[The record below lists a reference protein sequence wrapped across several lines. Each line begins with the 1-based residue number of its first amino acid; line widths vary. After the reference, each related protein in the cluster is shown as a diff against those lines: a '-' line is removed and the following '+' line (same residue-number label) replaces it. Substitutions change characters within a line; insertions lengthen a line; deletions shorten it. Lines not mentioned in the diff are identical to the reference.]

1 MFTQCHPE
9 PRNKSGIN
17 SENEVDIRYLATC
30 CLSRVRFEGA
40 GSSNWILR
48 LKWLGMTRCRTFA
61 RSALAA
67 LFALCILWPAQTFA
81 ASDLR
86 KQMMHDMKKCGST
99 TEEVTCVVEGK
110 DGWLFLQESLL
121 DAVTP
126 WHDNTPQIIAF
137 KDSLEA
143 RGIKLIVIPVPDKLL
158 VVPEQYSDK
167 AKKGINL
174 PQYKKWV
181 DKLRKKNVTVIDALD
196 KIKELHKNL
205 GNETPM
211 FEPYESHCTGPARLV
226 LAKMAT
232 DSIAPL
238 LYGMNRKRYPLHDTI
253 VDGTGNLYDLLHG
266 EEIEY
271 KIKEQKVLGTDGYK
285 YRGSKK
291 APIIV
296 IGDSN
301 AGQGKSYGAHIG
313 AYIAMATSV
322 ETFTIS
328 KVGGGNIG
336 PQMFKGKT
344 KFLEDKK
351 AVVWVFDGRE
361 LYGHF
366 KAPEF

>member
-1 MFTQCHPE
+1 MFIQCHPE
-9 PRNKSGIN
+9 RSAARH
-17 SENEVDIRYLATC
+17 EADIRYLATC

-40 GSSNWILR
+40 GSSYFWMISDLM
-48 LKWLGMTRCRTFA
+48 KG
-61 RSALAA
+61 ALVA
-67 LFALCILWPAQTFA
+67 LFALCTLWPAQAFA
-81 ASDLR
+81 ASELQ
-86 KQMMHDMKKCGST
+86 KQMVRDMKKCGST
-99 TEEVTCVVEGK
+99 TEEVACAVEGK

-121 DAVTP
+121 NATKR
-126 WHDNTPQIIAF
+126 WNDNTPQIIAF

-143 RGIKLIVIPVPDKLL
+143 RNIKLIVVPVPDKLL
-158 VVPEQYSDK
+158 AVPELYSDK
-167 AKKGINL
+167 AKKGIKL

-181 DKLRKKNVTVIDALD
+181 EKLRKHNVTVIDALD

-205 GNETPM
+205 GTETPM

-226 LAKMAT
+226 LAKMAA

-238 LYGMNRKRYPLHDTI
+238 LYGMNRKRYPMHDTI

-266 EEIEY
+266 KEIEY

-301 AGQGKSYGAHIG
+301 VGQGKSYGAQIG
-313 AYIAMATSV
+313 AYIAAATSV
-322 ETFTIS
+322 ETYSIS

-336 PQMFKGKT
+336 PQMFKGK
-344 KFLEDKK
+344 KSFLEGKK

>member
-1 MFTQCHPE
+1 MVKVVIQ
-9 PRNKSGIN
+9 
-17 SENEVDIRYLATC
+17 
-30 CLSRVRFEGA
+30 
-40 GSSNWILR
+40 
-48 LKWLGMTRCRTFA
+48 TFA
-61 RSALAA
+61 KGALVA
-67 LFALCILWPAQTFA
+67 LFALYTLWPAQAIA
-81 ASDLR
+81 ASELH
-86 KQMMHDMKKCGST
+86 KQMVRDMKKCGST
-99 TEEVTCVVEGK
+99 TEEVACAIEGK

-121 DAVTP
+121 NATKR
-126 WHDNTPQIIAF
+126 WNDNTPQIIAF
-137 KDSLEA
+137 RDSLEA
-143 RGIKLIVIPVPDKLL
+143 RGIKLIVVPVPDKLL

-167 AKKGINL
+167 AKKGIKL

-196 KIKELHKNL
+196 KFKELHKTGSDTL
-205 GNETPM
+205 M
-211 FEPYESHCTGPARLV
+211 FEPYESHCTGQARLV
-226 LAKMAT
+226 LANMAA

-238 LYGMNRKRYPLHDTI
+238 LYGMNRKRYPLRDTI

-266 EEIEY
+266 EEIVY

-301 AGQGKSYGAHIG
+301 VGQGKSYGAQIG
-313 AYIAMATSV
+313 AYIAAATSV

-336 PQMFKGKT
+336 PQMFKGKGS
-344 KFLEDKK
+344 FLEGKK

>member
-1 MFTQCHPE
+1 M
-9 PRNKSGIN
+9 
-17 SENEVDIRYLATC
+17 
-30 CLSRVRFEGA
+30 
-40 GSSNWILR
+40 
-48 LKWLGMTRCRTFA
+48 
-61 RSALAA
+61 A
-67 LFALCILWPAQTFA
+67 LFALCVQQAFSAPA
-81 ASDLR
+81 SSSELH
-86 KQMMHDMKKCGST
+86 KQMVRDMKKCGST
-99 TEEVTCVVEGK
+99 SEEVTCVIEGK

-121 DAVTP
+121 NATKR
-126 WHDNTPQIIAF
+126 WNDNTPQIIAF

-143 RGIKLIVIPVPDKLL
+143 RGVKLIVVPVPDKLL

-181 DKLRKKNVTVIDALD
+181 EKLRQKNVTVIDALE
-196 KIKELHKNL
+196 KLQTLHNAL
-205 GNETPM
+205 GKETPM

-226 LAKMAT
+226 LANMVA

-238 LYGMNRKRYPLHDTI
+238 LYGMNRKRYPLRDTT
-253 VDGTGNLYDLLHG
+253 VDGTGNLYELLHD

-285 YRGSKK
+285 FRGTKK

-301 AGQGKSYGAHIG
+301 VGQGRPYAGTIG
-313 AYIAMATSV
+313 DYIAMATSI
-322 ETFTIS
+322 ETYSIS

-336 PQMFKGKT
+336 PQMFKGKS
-344 KFLEDKK
+344 KFLEGKK

-361 LYGHF
+361 LYGKF

>member
-1 MFTQCHPE
+1 MFIQCHPE
-9 PRNKSGIN
+9 PRNKSGVN
-17 SENEVDIRYLATC
+17 SENEA
-30 CLSRVRFEGA
+30 E
-40 GSSNWILR
+40 GSSYFWMISDLM
-48 LKWLGMTRCRTFA
+48 KG
-61 RSALAA
+61 ALVA
-67 LFALCILWPAQTFA
+67 LFALCTLWPAQANA
-81 ASDLR
+81 ASELQ
-86 KQMMHDMKKCGST
+86 KQMTRDMKKCGST

-121 DAVTP
+121 NASKRWT
-126 WHDNTPQIIAF
+126 DNTPQIIAF

-143 RGIKLIVIPVPDKLL
+143 RGVKLIVVPIPDKLL
-158 VVPEQYSDK
+158 VVPEKYSDK
-167 AKKGINL
+167 AKKGFHL

-196 KIKELHKNL
+196 KLKELHKEQ
-205 GNETPM
+205 GNETPL
-211 FEPYESHCTGPARLV
+211 FEPYESHCTGPARFAI
-226 LAKMAT
+226 AKMAT

-238 LYGMNRKRYPLHDTI
+238 LYGMSRKHYPLRDT
-253 VDGTGNLYDLLHG
+253 VVEGTGNLYHLLHN

-271 KIKEQKVLGTDGYK
+271 QIKEQKVLGTDGYK
-285 YRGSKK
+285 FRGSKK

-313 AYIAMATSV
+313 AYIATLTSV

-336 PQMFKGKT
+336 PQMFKGKES
-344 KFLEDKK
+344 FLEGKK

>member
-1 MFTQCHPE
+1 MLGKFASVIL
-9 PRNKSGIN
+9 NA
-17 SENEVDIRYLATC
+17 SE
-30 CLSRVRFEGA
+30 
-40 GSSNWILR
+40 GSSDWILR
-48 LKWLGMTRCRTFA
+48 LRLRMTR
-61 RSALAA
+61 RSALVA
-67 LFALCILWPAQTFA
+67 LFALCTLWPAQVNA
-81 ASDLR
+81 ASELH
-86 KQMMHDMKKCGST
+86 KQMVRDMKKCGSDQV
-99 TEEVTCVVEGK
+99 EMTCVVEGK

-121 DAVTP
+121 NATKR
-126 WHDNTPQIIAF
+126 WNDNTPQIIAF

-143 RGIKLIVIPVPDKLL
+143 RGIKLIVVPVPDKLL
-158 VVPEQYSDK
+158 TVPEQYSDK

-181 DKLRKKNVTVIDALD
+181 QKLRKNKVTVIDALD
-196 KIKELHKNL
+196 KIKELHKNQS
-205 GNETPM
+205 NETPM
-211 FEPYESHCTGPARLV
+211 FEPYESHSTGAARLV
-226 LAKMAT
+226 LANMAA

-238 LYGMNRKRYPLHDTI
+238 LYGMNRKHYPRRDTI

-301 AGQGKSYGAHIG
+301 VGQGKSYGAHIG
-313 AYIAMATSV
+313 AYIAAATSV

-336 PQMFKGKT
+336 PQMFKGKSS
-344 KFLEDKK
+344 FLEGKK

-366 KAPEF
+366 KDPEF

>member
-1 MFTQCHPE
+1 MVKVVIQ
-9 PRNKSGIN
+9 
-17 SENEVDIRYLATC
+17 
-30 CLSRVRFEGA
+30 
-40 GSSNWILR
+40 
-48 LKWLGMTRCRTFA
+48 TFA
-61 RSALAA
+61 KGALVA
-67 LFALCILWPAQTFA
+67 LFALCTLWPAQVSA
-81 ASDLR
+81 ASELQ
-86 KQMMHDMKKCGST
+86 KQMVRDMKQCGST
-99 TEEVTCVVEGK
+99 TEEVACVVEGK

-121 DAVTP
+121 NATKR
-126 WHDNTPQIIAF
+126 WNDNTPQIIAF

-143 RGIKLIVIPVPDKLL
+143 RGIKLIVVPVPDKLL
-158 VVPEQYSDK
+158 TVPEQYSEK
-167 AKKGINL
+167 AKKGIKL

-181 DKLRKKNVTVIDALD
+181 EKLRKHNVTVIDALD
-196 KIKELHKNL
+196 KIKDLHKNL
-205 GNETPM
+205 GSETPM
-211 FEPYESHCTGPARLV
+211 FEPYESHCTGPARFV
-226 LAKMAT
+226 LAKMAA

-238 LYGMNRKRYPLHDTI
+238 LYGMNRKHYPLHDTI
-253 VDGTGNLYDLLHG
+253 VDGTGNLYELLHDK
-266 EEIEY
+266 EIEY

-301 AGQGKSYGAHIG
+301 AGQGKSYGAQIG
-313 AYIAMATSV
+313 AYIASLTSV

-336 PQMFKGKT
+336 PQMFKGKGS
-344 KFLEDKK
+344 FLEGKK

>member
-1 MFTQCHPE
+1 MLSE
-9 PRNKSGIN
+9 RNLVILN
-17 SENEVDIRYLATC
+17 ASE
-30 CLSRVRFEGA
+30 
-40 GSSNWILR
+40 GSSALNDWILR
-48 LKWLGMTRCRTFA
+48 LKRLRMTRCRTFA
-61 RSALAA
+61 RSALVA
-67 LFALCILWPAQTFA
+67 LFALCSLWPANAFSAPA
-81 ASDLR
+81 ASELH
-86 KQMMHDMKKCGST
+86 KQMVRDMKKCGSDQV
-99 TEEVTCVVEGK
+99 EMTCVVEGK

-121 DAVTP
+121 NATKR
-126 WHDNTPQIIAF
+126 WNDNTPQIIAF

-143 RGIKLIVIPVPDKLL
+143 RGVKLIVVPVPDKLL
-158 VVPEQYSDK
+158 TVPEKYSDK

-181 DKLRKKNVTVIDALD
+181 AKLRKKNVTVIDALD
-196 KIKELHKNL
+196 KLKDLHKTL
-205 GNETPM
+205 GTDTPM

-226 LAKMAT
+226 LANMAA

-238 LYGMNRKRYPLHDTI
+238 LYGMNRKRYPLRDTT

-285 YRGSKK
+285 FRGSKK

-301 AGQGKSYGAHIG
+301 VGQGKSYGAHIG
-313 AYIAMATSV
+313 AYIAALTSV

-336 PQMFKGKT
+336 PQMFKGKSS
-344 KFLEDKK
+344 FLEGKK

-366 KAPEF
+366 KDPEF

>member
-1 MFTQCHPE
+1 M
-9 PRNKSGIN
+9 I
-17 SENEVDIRYLATC
+17 D
-30 CLSRVRFEGA
+30 
-40 GSSNWILR
+40 SSVC
-48 LKWLGMTRCRTFA
+48 KWFKVTK
-61 RSALAA
+61 SALVA
-67 LFALCILWPAQTFA
+67 LFALCTLWPAQVNA
-81 ASDLR
+81 ASELH
-86 KQMMHDMKKCGST
+86 KQMVRDMKKCGSDQV
-99 TEEVTCVVEGK
+99 EMTCVVEGK

-121 DAVTP
+121 NATKR
-126 WHDNTPQIIAF
+126 WNDNTPQIIAF

-143 RGIKLIVIPVPDKLL
+143 RGVKLIVVPVPDKLL
-158 VVPEQYSDK
+158 AIPEQYSDK
-167 AKKGINL
+167 AKKGIKL

-181 DKLRKKNVTVIDALD
+181 EKLRKHNVTVIDALD
-196 KIKELHKNL
+196 KIKELQKNQ
-205 GNETPM
+205 GNEMPM

-226 LAKMAT
+226 LANMAA

-238 LYGMNRKRYPLHDTI
+238 LYGMNRKYYPHRDTI

-266 EEIEY
+266 QEIEY

-301 AGQGKSYGAHIG
+301 VGQGKSYGAHIG
-313 AYIAMATSV
+313 AYIAAATSV

-336 PQMFKGKT
+336 PQMFKGKGN
-344 KFLEDKK
+344 FLEGKK

-366 KAPEF
+366 KDPEF

>member
-1 MFTQCHPE
+1 MIDSSVSKWH
-9 PRNKSGIN
+9 KM
-17 SENEVDIRYLATC
+17 LK
-30 CLSRVRFEGA
+30 GA
-40 GSSNWILR
+40 LV
-48 LKWLGMTRCRTFA
+48 
-61 RSALAA
+61 A
-67 LFALCILWPAQTFA
+67 LFALCTQQAFCAPT
-81 ASDLR
+81 ASSELQ
-86 KQMMHDMKKCGST
+86 KQMVRDMKKCGST
-99 TEEVTCVVEGK
+99 SEEVSCVVEGK

-121 DAVTP
+121 NATKR
-126 WHDNTPQIIAF
+126 WNDNTPQIIAF

-143 RGIKLIVIPVPDKLL
+143 RGIKLIVVPVPDKLL
-158 VVPEQYSDK
+158 TIPEKYSDK
-167 AKKGINL
+167 AKKGIKL

-181 DKLRKKNVTVIDALD
+181 DKLRKNKVTVIDALD
-196 KIKELHKNL
+196 TLKTLHKNL

-226 LAKMAT
+226 LANMAA

-238 LYGMNRKRYPLHDTI
+238 LYGMNRKRYPLRDTI

-266 EEIEY
+266 DEIDY

-285 YRGSKK
+285 YRSSKK

-301 AGQGKSYGAHIG
+301 VGQGKSYGAHIG
-313 AYIAMATSV
+313 AYIAALTSV

-336 PQMFKGKT
+336 PQMFKGKSS
-344 KFLEDKK
+344 FLEGKK

-366 KAPEF
+366 KNPEF

>member
-1 MFTQCHPE
+1 MFIPCHPE
-9 PRNKSGIN
+9 RSAARH
-17 SENEVDIRYLATC
+17 EAE
-30 CLSRVRFEGA
+30 
-40 GSSNWILR
+40 GSSYFWMISDLM
-48 LKWLGMTRCRTFA
+48 KG
-61 RSALAA
+61 ALVA
-67 LFALCILWPAQTFA
+67 LFTLCTLWPAQAIA
-81 ASDLR
+81 ASELQ
-86 KQMMHDMKKCGST
+86 KQMVRDMKKCGSDQV
-99 TEEVTCVVEGK
+99 EMTCVVEGK

-121 DAVTP
+121 NATKR
-126 WHDNTPQIIAF
+126 WSDNTPQIIAF

-143 RGIKLIVIPVPDKLL
+143 RGVKLIVVPVPDKLL
-158 VVPEQYSDK
+158 VIPEQYSDK
-167 AKKGINL
+167 AKKGIKL

-181 DKLRKKNVTVIDALD
+181 AKLRKKNVTVIDALD
-196 KIKELHKNL
+196 KLKELHKTA

-211 FEPYESHCTGPARLV
+211 FEPYESHCTGNARLV
-226 LAKMAT
+226 LANMAA

-238 LYGMNRKRYPLHDTI
+238 LYGMNRKRYPMHDTI

-291 APIIV
+291 APIVI

-301 AGQGKSYGAHIG
+301 VGQGKSYGAHIG
-313 AYIAMATSV
+313 AYIAAATSI
-322 ETFTIS
+322 ETFTIG

-336 PQMFKGKT
+336 PQMFKGKES
-344 KFLEDKK
+344 FLEGKK

>member
-1 MFTQCHPE
+1 MIKVFH
-9 PRNKSGIN
+9 RASVILNA
-17 SENEVDIRYLATC
+17 NERPSVLND
-30 CLSRVRFEGA
+30 
-40 GSSNWILR
+40 WILR
-48 LKWLGMTRCRTFA
+48 HKWLRMTQCRTIA
-61 RSALAA
+61 RSALVA
-67 LFALCILWPAQTFA
+67 LFALCTLWPAQATA
-81 ASDLR
+81 ASELQ
-86 KQMMHDMKKCGST
+86 KQMVRDMKKCGST

-110 DGWLFLQESLL
+110 DEWLFLQESLL
-121 DAVTP
+121 NATKR
-126 WHDNTPQIIAF
+126 WTDNTPQIIAF

-143 RGIKLIVIPVPDKLL
+143 RGIKLIVVPVPDKLL
-158 VVPEQYSDK
+158 TVPEKYSDK
-167 AKKGINL
+167 AKKGIKL

-181 DKLRKKNVTVIDALD
+181 DKLRKNKVTVIDALD
-196 KIKELHKNL
+196 KIKELHNNA
-205 GNETPM
+205 GEETPM

-226 LAKMAT
+226 LANMAA

-238 LYGMNRKRYPLHDTI
+238 LYGMSRKHYPLRDTI

-266 EEIEY
+266 KEIDY

-291 APIIV
+291 APIII

-301 AGQGKSYGAHIG
+301 VGQGKSYGAQIG
-313 AYIAMATSV
+313 AYIAALTSV

-336 PQMFKGKT
+336 PQMFKGKSS
-344 KFLEDKK
+344 FLEGKK

-366 KAPEF
+366 KNPEF